1 MAKMTGSALVS
12 FCRSKI
18 GTPYLYGA
26 KGKVVTK
33 GDFESLQ
40 ERYGKVMVPTFDSK
54 KIGKVCVDCS
64 GLISWATNRPL
75 NSAGWEHAASETHP
89 ISTIKEAPIGALVWR
104 SGHIGVYSGMK
115 NGEPHYI
122 AADSSR
128 TGVQEAPISKN
139 NFTHWLL
146 VEDVFT
152 YEKTKKKLES
162 DATMKINVHAGHA
175 PDGGTGCGASGLIKE
190 STEARKVTAEVIELL
205 KKQGHTVYD
214 CTVTTNM
221 SAGTVLTNIVKKC
234 NSHAVD
240 LDVSIHFNSGAK
252 DQKGNGKTTGT
263 EVLIYS
269 KGGASEKY
277 AKDIAAAI
285 ASLGFK
291 NRGVKLRPDLYFLR
305 NTKAQALLIE
315 CCFVDDKDDVALYDA
330 SSMAQAI
337 VKGITGKMVQSTTKT
352 PVQKPQQA
360 TAGTFRVKVK
370 VNSLNIRTG
379 PGTEYDVAGKIKDCG
394 TYTIVKTD
402 GKWGKL
408 RSGVGWINISSTYV
422 NKLD

>member
-1 MAKMTGSALVS
+1 MAKMTGSALVA

-18 GTPYLYGA
+18 GTDYMYGA
-26 KGKVVTK
+26 KGEVITK
-33 GDFESLQ
+33 EAFESLQ
-40 ERYGKVMVPTFDSK
+40 ERYGKVMVPTFDSR

-64 GLISWATNRPL
+64 GLISWASNRPL
-75 NSAGWEHAASETHP
+75 NSAGWKSYASTTEP
-89 ISTIKEAPIGALVWR
+89 ISTIKQAPLGALVWR
-104 SGHIGVYSGMK
+104 AGHIGVYSGIK
-115 NGEPHYI
+115 NGEPYYI
-122 AADSSR
+122 AADSSS
-128 TGVQEAPISKN
+128 TGVREAPISKN

-152 YEKTKKKLES
+152 YEKTKLES
-162 DATMKINVHAGHA
+162 DAKMKINVHAGHA
-175 PDGGTGCGASGLIKE
+175 PDGGAGCGAVGLIKE

-205 KKQGHTVYD
+205 KKLGHTVYD
-214 CTVTTNM
+214 CTVNDNG
-221 SAGTVLTNIVKKC
+221 SPATVLTKIVNKC
-234 NSHAVD
+234 NAHPVD

-277 AKDIAAAI
+277 AKTIADAI
-285 ASLGFK
+285 AGAGFK

-305 NTKAQALLIE
+305 STKAQALLIE

-330 SSMAQAI
+330 STMAQAI
-337 VKGITGKMVQSTTKT
+337 VKGITGKTVQSTTKT
-352 PVQKPQQA
+352 AVQKPQQA
-360 TAGTFRVKVK
+360 TDGAFRVKVK
-370 VNSLNIRTG
+370 VNSLNVRTG
-379 PGTEYDVAGKIKDCG
+379 PGTEYDVAYVIKDKG

-408 RSGVGWINISSTYV
+408 KSGKGWINISNTYA
-422 NKLD
+422 NRL